1 MVKEL
6 IIENLN
12 DDVMLDYV
20 IFCRWK
26 FFFIDIDK
34 VNFILFYLLQFYF
47 FKYESNKIFDIGIRI
62 QNVIVFG
69 YE

>member
-12 DDVMLDYV
+12 DDVMLDNV
-20 IFCRWK
+20 IVCRWK

-34 VNFILFYLLQFYF
+34 VNFILFYLL
-47 FKYESNKIFDIGIRI
+47 
-62 QNVIVFG
+62 
-69 YE
+69 